1 MPSVVTDVTPFTEFV
16 VKLNSACNL
25 ACSYCYMY
33 ESVDPVAPDRARDRA
48 NVMSRSTATQVGYRI
63 AEHLTAH
70 GRTRIRIVL
79 HGGEPLLCGVD
90 TVVDIVSELR
100 DRVGD
105 RAHLDFSL
113 QTNGVLLTA
122 AVVDALRAAGVRVGI
137 SLDGDRAANDRYRRF
152 RDGRSSYPQVVRAL
166 ALLRD
171 SPDVFAG
178 ILAVVDLANDPVATY
193 ESLLAYAPPAMDFLL
208 PHGNWTQPPPNRPA
222 DDTAPYGDWLVSVF
236 DRWYDA
242 PLRETRIRLFEEII
256 EGLLGGASRTESIG
270 LSPAGVVVIDVDGSL
285 EQVDAL
291 RTAYPGARSTG
302 LNVFEHSFDA
312 ALTNVGIRARQGG
325 VDTLP
330 EACRSCPV
338 HRVCGGGYYPH
349 RYSAERGFQNPSVY
363 SPDLRRLIE
372 HVDRRVRMDVSRIL
386 SQVAR

>member
-1 MPSVVTDVTPFTEFV
+1 
-16 VKLNSACNL
+16 
-25 ACSYCYMY
+25 MY
-33 ESVDPVAPDRARDRA
+33 ESVDPVARDR
-48 NVMSRSTATQVGYRI
+48 VSVLPRSTAAQIGYRI
-63 AEHLTAH
+63 AEHVAAH
-70 GRTRIRIVL
+70 RRNRVRIVL
-79 HGGEPLLCGVD
+79 HGGEPLLSGAG

-100 DRVGD
+100 DQVGD
-105 RAHLDFSL
+105 LAYLDCSL

-122 AVVDALRAAGVRVGI
+122 PAVDALRAAGVRVGI

-152 RDGRSSYPQVVRAL
+152 RDGRSSYPHAVRAL

-171 SPDVFAG
+171 SPDIFAG
-178 ILAVVDLANDPVATY
+178 ILAVVDLANDPVVTY
-193 ESLLAYAPPAMDFLL
+193 ESLLAYSPPAMDFLL

-222 DDTAPYGDWLVSVF
+222 DDTTPYGDWLVSVF

-242 PLRETRIRLFEEII
+242 PLRETRIRLFGEII

-270 LSPAGVVVIDVDGSL
+270 LSPAGVVVIDADGSL

-291 RTAYPGARSTG
+291 RTAYPGARNTG
-302 LNVFEHSFDA
+302 LNVFAHSFDT
-312 ALTNVGIRARQGG
+312 ALTHAGIRARQGG
-325 VDTLP
+325 VDALP

-372 HVDRRVRMDVSRIL
+372 HIDRRVRSDVSRIL
-386 SQVAR
+386 SQVSQGSQVSQVAG